1 MISISLCMIV
11 KNEEAVI
18 ARCLDSV
25 KDLVDEINIVD
36 TGSTDNTKEIVQ
48 QYTNRVFDFNWIDHF
63 AAARNFSFQQ
73 ATKDYILWLDADDIL
88 TIEEHAKFKSLKNT
102 LDPETDVVSMNYYL
116 SFNDDGN
123 IASLIRRNRLVKREK
138 NFQWI
143 GAVHEYLEVYGTILD
158 SDIGVSH
165 LPLSHDTHRNIEIY
179 KKLIRDG
186 KELSPRD
193 IYYYANELKDHQIYE
208 EAIYYYE
215 QFLTTNLGWVEDCIQ
230 ACYKLSDCYAAI
242 KDDENKITS
251 VLRSFEYDIPRPEAC
266 CRLGF
271 HFMEQSKNKAAI
283 YWYKQALT
291 VKIPPNSPFKNNTYT
306 TWLPHLQLCVLYD
319 RLQQYE
325 LAYFHNEK
333 ARSFKPNDER
343 ILFNQKYFNKI
354 LKNNHSL
361 EP

>member
-1 MISISLCMIV
+1 MIV
-11 KNEEAVI
+11 KNEESVI

-36 TGSTDNTKEIVQ
+36 TGSTDNTKGIVQ
-48 QYTNRVFDFNWIDHF
+48 QYTNRVFDFNWIDNF

-73 ATKDYILWLDADDIL
+73 ATKDYILWLDADDVL
-88 TIEEHAKFKSLKNT
+88 TIEEHEKFKSLKNT
-102 LDPETDVVSMNYYL
+102 LGPETDAVSMNYYL

-158 SDIGVSH
+158 SEIGVSH

-179 KKLIRDG
+179 KKLIRNG
-186 KELSPRD
+186 EELSSRD
-193 IYYYANELKDHQIYE
+193 TYYYANELKDHQFYE

-215 QFLTTNLGWVEDCIQ
+215 QFLSSNLGWVEDCIQ

-283 YWYKQALT
+283 YWYEQALT
-291 VKIPPNSPFKNNTYT
+291 VNIPPYSPFQNNTYT

-333 ARSFKPNDER
+333 ARSYKPNDER